1 MRTSQSTLA
10 RCGPRVSQ
18 RPLTLALALALGLGS
33 PLAGLAATI
42 SVTATDDAGTA
53 TSCALRQAIVSMD
66 TGSVSGTGCVN
77 SGAAFGTSDTINFDA
92 ATFPNGAANTITLAD
107 ANSNTSTLAITDA
120 NLTIDA
126 TANGNVTIQRPTGAA
141 YTFGIINDSAAAG
154 GSLTLNHLT
163 LSNGKVTSSICNNRQ
178 AGGGICILAANLNL
192 SNSTL
197 SGNSASLGGAITSFG
212 SVTLTNSTLSDN
224 LALFGGGIYTY
235 AGAGSVTLTN
245 STLSGNSAA
254 IKGGG
259 IYSRSSSVTLINS
272 TLSGNSAPDN
282 KGGGIYSNNAV
293 TATNSIVAGNTGG
306 DIQGSVASI
315 SSGNIIGVD
324 PKLDALADNGGPTWT
339 MLPQSGSP
347 VIDAIAC
354 TNAPATDQRGV
365 PRPQGVQCDI
375 GAVETDRIFANGFEP

>member
-1 MRTSQSTLA
+1 MPHFVESRHQTLA
-10 RCGPRVSQ
+10 V
-18 RPLTLALALALGLGS
+18 ALLIGLGLD
-33 PLAGLAATI
+33 PLATQAATI
-42 SVTATDDAGTA
+42 SVVTPDDPVGDNT
-53 TSCALRQAIVSMD
+53 TCTLRQSIVSMNQ
-66 TGSVSGTGCVN
+66 GSTSTPTMTGCVTTG
-77 SGAAFGTSDTINFDA
+77 SAFHSTDDKITFA
-92 ATFPNGAANTITLAD
+92 TTTFPNTGANTITLAD
-107 ANSNTSTLAITDA
+107 ASNNTSTLAITDA

-126 TANGNVTIQRPTGAA
+126 TDNGNVTIQRPTGAA
-141 YTFGIINDSAAAG
+141 YTFGILYDSAAAG

-163 LSNGKVTSSICNNRQ
+163 VSNGRVTSSVCNSRQ

-192 SNSTL
+192 SSSTL

-212 SVTLTNSTLSDN
+212 SVTLTNSTLSGN
-224 LALFGGGIYTY
+224 SAFFGGGIYIY

-259 IYSRSSSVTLINS
+259 LYSRSGGVTLINT
-272 TLSGNSAPDN
+272 TLSDNSAPNN
-282 KGGGIYSNNAV
+282 KGGGIYSNNAI
-293 TATNSIVAGNTGG
+293 TTSNSIVAGNTGG
-306 DIQGSVASI
+306 DIQGSVASS